1 MEQTFVKQAVALWEQ
16 SVKRVTDT
24 FKNLSEEALYADIAP
39 GRNRPIYVLG
49 HLVAVHDRMLP
60 LLDLGP
66 RNWPELDA
74 AFIRTPDRTVG
85 DIPSYADLLARF
97 EQVNAQLAARFA
109 ELTPTQWLEKHADV
123 SAEDFAK
130 EPNRNRFNVLLGRT
144 SHIAYHQGQL
154 VWAKK

>member
-1 MEQTFVKQAVALWEQ
+1 MEQTFVKQTIALWEQ

-24 FKNLSEEALYADIAP
+24 FKGFSEEAFQADIAP
-39 GRNRPIYVLG
+39 GRNRPVYMLG

-60 LLDLGP
+60 LLGLGA

-74 AFIRTPDRTVG
+74 AFIRTPDRTVA
-85 DIPSYADLLARF
+85 DIPSTADLLARF
-97 EQVNAQLAARFA
+97 DQVNAQLAAKFA
-109 ELTPTQWLEKHADV
+109 ELTPAQWLEKHADV

-130 EPNRNRFNVLLGRT
+130 EPHRNRFNVLLGRT